1 MHHQSWTILVQA
13 ISSRVARRLNC
24 AHRDERG
31 TISILTVFVLL
42 MFTMLL
48 MMLFN
53 VARHY
58 DDKIRMQNA
67 ADAAAYSGGA
77 VLARGM
83 NAIAFTN
90 HLEADVF
97 AVTAFLREARD
108 RNAEG
113 YVPEVLAAWVES
125 GQRFGGSPFPKF
137 QGLDQSIAAKAPLEQ
152 AFVTAWGNM
161 AYEASQA
168 LLPVFEHI
176 LGTPET
182 QNPYARDR
190 LIPEFQRSVIAL
202 TPGLA
207 QEMTLEMAL
216 RHGLRQTDLESLPSP
231 IRYNPTYGAG
241 VRGPQAGVLWR
252 TTVLPV
258 FLADET
264 HPLWRTLPVVD
275 PDQYQ
280 SDYLRVPNGNAYL
293 QAARQRRSDRAH
305 DYLTQWLADQDPARG
320 LDQADQYAAMS
331 QYARLFHAAACGQL
345 EILLNDEYPNVNV
358 PIMLRE
364 PQSAGS
370 NEWIEQEY
378 SYIGVVYRRHV
389 DENAPRMFRNPLN
402 EGADAQ
408 TFAQVTLFIPAPRRQ
423 CCPWEWP
430 FQYFDSNTMSWQT
443 GWTPNYDGWSNDWS
457 MFNQNWTVKLVPAT
471 SESLG
476 EILSSD
482 PGGPASGYRRPNLR
496 SVSVQDMQGVNTH

>member
-1 MHHQSWTILVQA
+1 MHLLPTTLLRLTA
-13 ISSRVARRLNC
+13 ALTRRVRD

-53 VARHY
+53 VARQF
-58 DDKIRMQNA
+58 DDKVRMQNA
-67 ADAAAYSGGA
+67 ADSATYSGGA

-97 AVTAFLREARD
+97 AITAFLREARD

-113 YVPEVLAAWVES
+113 YVPEILAAWVES
-125 GQRFGGSPFPKF
+125 GQQFGGSPFPKF

-161 AYEASQA
+161 AAEASQA

-176 LGTPET
+176 LGTPEPE
-182 QNPYARDR
+182 NPYATDR
-190 LIPEFQRSVIAL
+190 LIPEFQRDLIAA

-207 QEMTLEMAL
+207 QDVTLEMAL
-216 RHGLRQTDLESLPSP
+216 RHGLRQNDLDALQTQMRYSP
-231 IRYNPTYGAG
+231 QFGGG

-258 FLADET
+258 EYGDERD
-264 HPLWRTLPVVD
+264 PQIRTLPVVD
-275 PDQYQ
+275 PDPYQ
-280 SDYLRVPNGNAYL
+280 ADYVRIPNGQAYL
-293 QAARQRRSDRAH
+293 QNARQRRSNRAH
-305 DYLTQWLADQDPARG
+305 DYLTQWMADRDPRRG
-320 LDQADQYAAMS
+320 LDMADQFAAMS
-331 QYARLFHAAACGQL
+331 QYARLFHTSACGQL
-345 EILLNDEYPNVNV
+345 ERLLNEEYPYVNV

-364 PQSAGS
+364 PLTA
-370 NEWIEQEY
+370 NTNDWIADEY
-378 SYIGVVYRRHV
+378 SYVGVVYRRHV
-389 DENAPRMFRNPLN
+389 DENAPRMFRNPLDMTS
-402 EGADAQ
+402 DAQ
-408 TFAQVTLFIPAPRRQ
+408 TYAQITLYIPQSRRQ

-430 FQYFDSNTMSWQT
+430 YTYIDANGILQT
-443 GWTPNYDGWSNDWS
+443 GWTPNMDGWSNEWS
-457 MFNQNWTVKLVPAT
+457 TFNQNWTVKLVPAT
-471 SESLG
+471 VDSLG

-496 SVSVQDMQGVNTH
+496 SVAPHDLQAVNTH